1 MSRLFARWMFLALSV
16 VAASYL
22 TQKLGLGFRVDLS
35 SFGQAMLFG
44 IGVLV
49 LGLLNAT
56 LGRIVKLL
64 TLPLTCATLGLF
76 ALVVNALVLWL
87 AAGLNLG
94 FRIEGTTGQQ
104 FMAAFVGSVL
114 ISIVNGLLNGLLL
127 ADHDKDDDR
136 DR

>member
-49 LGLLNAT
+49 LGFLNAT
-56 LGRIVKLL
+56 LGRVVKLL
-64 TLPLTCATLGLF
+64 TLPLTCATFGLF

-104 FMAAFVGSVL
+104 FMAAFVGSLL
-114 ISIVNGLLNGLLL
+114 ITIVNGLLTELLL
-127 ADHDKDDDR
+127 ADQDKDDDR

>member
-1 MSRLFARWMFLALSV
+1 MSKLFARWMFLALSV

-22 TQKLGLGFRVDLS
+22 TQRLGLGFRVDLS
-35 SFGQAMLFG
+35 SVGQAMLFA

-49 LGLLNAT
+49 LGFLNAT

-104 FMAAFVGSVL
+104 FLAAFLGSLL
-114 ISIVNGLLNGLLL
+114 ISVVNGLLNGLLL
-127 ADHDKDDDR
+127 ADRDKDDDR